1 LWFEDK
7 DSETFDMLE
16 QLADMYKEE
25 EAKEKKEKVEAK
37 REIKGTY
44 KKSDDMWAE
53 INSIP
58 VQEIAEYV
66 R

>member
-1 LWFEDK
+1 
-7 DSETFDMLE
+7 MLE

-44 KKSDDMWAE
+44 KKSDDMWTE